1 MIEWQTPVFDRTAAD
16 AAARADKCFFTP
28 ALLNRI
34 EGNTAYLAQLAGIT
48 VPPRT
53 WSSTDFLTAS
63 EMRRILDNLARVRTA
78 LKADSVGQIPQLPA
92 TGWWDVNNIEK
103 TQALLMDSWQKEQQS
118 VSYAGERYAGET
130 IGVI

>member
-1 MIEWQTPVFDRTAAD
+1 MEWQTPVFDRTAAD

-34 EGNTAYLAQLAGIT
+34 EGNTAYLAQLAKVT
-48 VPPRT
+48 VSTRT
-53 WSSTDFLTAS
+53 WSATDFLTAS
-63 EMRRILDNLARVRTA
+63 EMQRILDSLSQVRTA

-103 TQALLMDSWQKEQQS
+103 TQALLMDSWQKEQQAA
-118 VSYAGERYAGET
+118 SYAGERYAGEMM
-130 IGVI
+130 GVI

>member
-1 MIEWQTPVFDRTAAD
+1 MEWQTPVFDRTAAD

-34 EGNTAYLAQLAGIT
+34 EGNTAYLAQLAKVT
-48 VPPRT
+48 VSTRT
-53 WSSTDFLTAS
+53 WSATDFLTAS
-63 EMRRILDNLARVRTA
+63 EMQRILDNLSRVRTA

-103 TQALLMDSWQKEQQS
+103 TQALLMDSWQKEQQAA
-118 VSYAGERYAGET
+118 SYAGERYAGEMM
-130 IGVI
+130 GVI

>member
-1 MIEWQTPVFDRTAAD
+1 MEWQAPVFDRTAAD

-34 EGNTAYLAQLAGIT
+34 EGNTAYLAQLAKVT
-48 VPPRT
+48 VSTRT
-53 WSSTDFLTAS
+53 WSTTDFLTAS
-63 EMRRILDNLARVRTA
+63 EMQRILDSLSQVRTA

-103 TQALLMDSWQKEQQS
+103 TQALLMDSWQKEQQAA
-118 VSYAGERYAGET
+118 SYAGERYAGEMM
-130 IGVI
+130 GVI